1 MKKFNQFL
9 CIAVLTL
16 FSTVMY
22 AQSTVTGKI
31 IDGDL
36 NSPLPGA
43 NIIVKGTTN
52 GTTSNFEGNFTLN
65 SDSNSG
71 EVVISYVGYVSQ
83 TLAFNGDTDLGTI
96 TLMSSDV
103 GLDEIMIVASVA
115 VDRKTP
121 VAVSTVKAAD
131 IQLKLGTQEF
141 PEVLKS
147 TPGVYATKAGGGFGD
162 GRINL
167 RGFSSENVAVMIN
180 GVPVNDMEN
189 GRVFWSNWAGL
200 GDVTSTMQVQ
210 RGLGAARVAVPSIGG
225 TINILTKTTDAEEGG
240 NILTTLGND
249 GYTKFGVTYSTGL
262 MDSGWAATVSA
273 AKTDGDGYVRGT
285 QFNAVSYFL
294 NVSKEIND
302 QHKIS
307 FTAFGAKQ
315 RHGQRQNRQTIET
328 FRNNPDGIKYNQDW
342 GYKNGQL
349 TSIEDNFYHK
359 PQISLN
365 HYWDLSDKTSIS
377 TAAYVSFGSGGGGGT
392 LGSDSEV
399 TGFEEIAD
407 GRSKFTSDEYRI
419 GNFGP
424 LDFDRIVAEN
434 IANGA
439 NGSNA
444 ALRASRNDHNWYG
457 VLSTL
462 KTDLTDDMVLLAGLD
477 FRDYTGIHFREVTD
491 LLGGQFI
498 INEDNVNNP
507 TGVAREGD
515 KIDYHNDGK
524 VGWLG
529 AFAQLE
535 YDISE
540 KFNTFIALNASNTSY
555 KRIDYFQY
563 TADDPLRETDRFN
576 FFGFG
581 AKGGGN
587 YRIDNNHNVFVNL
600 GYFEKAADFD
610 AVFPEFNNEEIN
622 KNAENQ
628 KIISFELGYGF
639 RGEKLSANVNLYR
652 TAWRDRTE
660 TLGFQ
665 LNEEETAFANLL
677 GVNAIHQGVEVDF
690 VYRATDRLTLT
701 GMASLGDWIWED
713 NIENVR
719 IFDEEQEEIDDSPVN
734 LHIAG
739 LKVGDAAQTTMALGA
754 SYKFG
759 VNTRIT
765 VDYNYFGNLYSDFNP
780 SDRGVDVDETGLTPE
795 EIQAE
800 IDAILATDPIQPWEV
815 PAYGVFDTAI
825 SHSFP
830 FGNFEATLIAR
841 MNNVFNTHY
850 IADALDGEDSSAQKA
865 LVYYGFGRTFSVG
878 ATIKF

>member
-1 MKKFNQFL
+1 MKKFNQLL
-9 CIAVLTL
+9 CVVVLTL
-16 FSTVMY
+16 FTTFAY
-22 AQSTVTGKI
+22 AQSTIKGKI
-31 IDGDL
+31 IDGDM

-52 GTTSNFEGNFTLN
+52 GATTNFDGNFTLN
-65 SDSNSG
+65 AESNSG
-71 EVVISYVGYVSQ
+71 EIVISYVGYVSQ
-83 TLAFNGDTDLGTI
+83 TVAFSGDTDLGTI

-121 VAVSTVKAAD
+121 VAVSTVRAAD

-147 TPGVYATKAGGGFGD
+147 TPGVYATKGGGGFGD

-167 RGFSSENVAVMIN
+167 RGFNSENVAVMIN

-200 GDVTSTMQVQ
+200 GDVTSSMQVQ

-225 TINILTKTTDAEEGG
+225 TINILTKTTDVEEGG
-240 NILTTLGND
+240 NIMTGLGNN
-249 GYTKFGVTYSTGL
+249 GYTKLGVTYSTGL
-262 MDSGWAATVSA
+262 MDNGFAATVSA
-273 AKTDGDGYVRGT
+273 AKTDGDGYVNGT
-285 QFNAVSYFL
+285 QFNSVSYFL

-302 QHKIS
+302 QHKLS

-315 RHGQRQNRQTIET
+315 RHGQRQNRHLIET
-328 FRNNPDGIKYNQDW
+328 YKRSEDGIRYNSDW
-342 GYKNGQL
+342 GYKNGQV
-349 TSIEDNFYHK
+349 TFIEDNFYHK

-365 HYWDLSDKTSIS
+365 HYWDISEKTSLS
-377 TAAYVSFGSGGGGGT
+377 TAAYASFGSGGGGGT
-392 LGSDSEV
+392 LRSDADIP
-399 TGFEEIAD
+399 GFVND
-407 GRSKFTSDEYRI
+407 GVFKFTSADYRI
-419 GNFGP
+419 GELGP
-424 LDFDRIVAEN
+424 LDFDRIVDEN

-462 KTDLTDDMVLLAGLD
+462 KSDLSDDLVLLAGLD
-477 FRDYTGIHFREVTD
+477 YRNYTGIHFREVTD

-498 INEDNVNNP
+498 INDDNENNP
-507 TGVAREGD
+507 TGVARVGD
-515 KIDYHNDGK
+515 KVSYHNDGL

-529 AFAQLE
+529 AFGQLE
-535 YDISE
+535 YDVNE
-540 KFNTFIALNASNTSY
+540 NFNTFISLNASNTSY
-555 KRIDYFQY
+555 KRKDYFNY
-563 TADDPLRETDRFN
+563 LDGDPLQETDRYN

-587 YRIDNNHNVFVNL
+587 YRIGDNHNVFVNL
-600 GYFEKAADFD
+600 GYFEKAAGFD

-622 KNAENQ
+622 SNAENQ
-628 KIISFELGYGF
+628 KITSFEIGYGY

-660 TLGFQ
+660 TLSFQ
-665 LNEEETAFANLL
+665 LNEDETAFANLL
-677 GVNAIHQGVEVDF
+677 GVNAIHQGIEVDF
-690 VYRATDRLTLT
+690 VYRATDKLTLT
-701 GMASLGDWIWED
+701 GMASLGDWIWEN

-719 IFDEEQEEIDDSPVN
+719 IFDEEQNEIDNSPVN

-759 VNTRIT
+759 SDTRIT
-765 VDYNYFGNLYSDFNP
+765 IDYNYFDNLYSDFNP
-780 SDRGVDVDETGLTPE
+780 SDRGIDPNLPQE
-795 EIQAE
+795 E

-815 PAYGVFDTAI
+815 PAYGVFDAAF

-830 FGNFEATLIAR
+830 IGQFKATLIAR
-841 MNNVFNTHY
+841 MNNVLGTEY
-850 IADALDGEDSSAQKA
+850 IADALDGADSNAQTA
-865 LVYYGFGRTFSVG
+865 LVYYGFGRTFSLG

>member
-9 CIAVLTL
+9 CFTVLTL
-16 FSTVMY
+16 FSTVIY
-22 AQSTVTGKI
+22 AQTTITGKI
-31 IDGDL
+31 IDGDM

-52 GTTSNFEGNFTLN
+52 GATTNFDGNFTLKAA
-65 SDSNSG
+65 SNSG
-71 EVVISYVGYVSQ
+71 EVVISYVGYVTQ
-83 TLAFNGDTDLGTI
+83 TIAYSGDTDLGTVVLI
-96 TLMSSDV
+96 SSNV

-121 VAVSTVKAAD
+121 VAVSTVRAEE
-131 IQLKLGTQEF
+131 ISLKLGTQEF
-141 PEVLKS
+141 PEILKS

-167 RGFSSENVAVMIN
+167 RGFDSENVAVMIN

-225 TINILTKTTDAEEGG
+225 TINILTKTTDVEEGG
-240 NILTTLGND
+240 NVMTSLGND

-262 MDSGWAATVSA
+262 MDNGFAATVSA

-285 QFNAVSYFL
+285 QFNSVSYFV
-294 NVSKEIND
+294 NVSKKIND
-302 QHKIS
+302 QHKLA

-315 RHGQRQNRQTIET
+315 RHGQRQNRQLIET
-328 FRNNPDGIKYNQDW
+328 YKNSPDGIKYNQDW
-342 GYKNGQL
+342 GYKNGQV
-349 TSIEDNFYHK
+349 TFIEDNFYHK

-365 HYWDLSDKTSIS
+365 HYWNLNEKTSIS

-392 LGSDSEV
+392 MRSDADIP
-399 TGFEEIAD
+399 GFEND
-407 GRSKFTSDEYRI
+407 GVFKFTNPEYRI

-424 LDFDRIVAEN
+424 LDFDRIVNEN

-462 KTDLTDDMVLLAGLD
+462 KSDLSDDLVLLAGLD
-477 FRDYTGIHFREVTD
+477 YRNYTGIHFREVTD

-498 INEDNVNNP
+498 INDDNVNNP

-515 KIDYHNDGK
+515 KVSYFNDGL

-529 AFAQLE
+529 FFGQLE
-535 YDISE
+535 YDINE
-540 KFNTFIALNASNTSY
+540 KFNTFISVNASNTSY
-555 KRIDYFQY
+555 KRKDYFNY
-563 TADDPLRETDRFN
+563 LDGDPLQETDRFN
-576 FFGFG
+576 FLGFG

-587 YRIDNNHNVFVNL
+587 YRLDSNHNVFINL

-622 KNAENQ
+622 EDAENQ
-628 KIISFELGYGF
+628 KIMSFEVGYGY
-639 RGEKLSANVNLYR
+639 RGDKLSANVNLYR

-660 TLGFQ
+660 TIPFQ
-665 LNEEETAFANLL
+665 LNEDETGFANIL
-677 GVNAIHQGVEVDF
+677 GVNAIHQGIEIDF
-690 VYRATDRLTLT
+690 VYKATDKLDLT
-701 GMASLGDWIWED
+701 GMVSLGDWRWE
-713 NIENVR
+713 ENVTDVN
-719 IFDEEQEEIDDSPVN
+719 ILDEEQEVVATVDLFIEDVP
-734 LHIAG
+734 
-739 LKVGDAAQTTMALGA
+739 VGDAAQTTFALGTN
-754 SYKFG
+754 YKFTPD
-759 VNTRIT
+759 TRFTI
-765 VDYNYFGNLYSDFNP
+765 DYNYFARLYSDFDP
-780 SDRGVDVDETGLTPE
+780 SDRGTEGAPD
-795 EIQAE
+795 
-800 IDAILATDPIQPWEV
+800 PWEV
-815 PAYGVFDTAI
+815 PDYGVFDTAF

-841 MNNVFNTHY
+841 MNNVFNTKY
-850 IADALDGEDSSAQKA
+850 ISDSLDGADSNAETA